1 MFSKLTNS
9 SCSRFSAFFTSIFI
23 TLHHYTAFSL
33 SIREKG
39 HQKVTFFDRLRAR
52 TEQVR
57 ALWLTCGYCRACRRV
72 VIGGDQSTAAVE
84 ELQGVGAVREIAVPG

>member
-1 MFSKLTNS
+1 S

-39 HQKVTFFDRLRAR
+39 HQKVTFFDRLKALRFRKAFLVRQRAR
-52 TEQVR
+52 
-57 ALWLTCGYCRACRRV
+57 
-72 VIGGDQSTAAVE
+72 E
-84 ELQGVGAVREIAVPG
+84 ENAPAERI